1 MRGLDVASIASP
13 PRIQPHSLC
22 PFGVEVHVINLS
34 FWTRWSPQTPGITGA
49 LRRGA
54 RRAGLD
60 RWAALWWE
68 WGWKDALGL
77 SINCLDIP
85 RRPDE
90 PDCGWEVLRPRCR
103 RRQGVIIY
111 PHKVLRGCYFFINNF
126 LWAQRCPQPRHHL
139 ISLSRPLRDSAAAS
153 KPGLFFACGGT
164 RQLAPA
170 SCLFCP
176 VSQRRA
182 GSAAPFCQP
191 GP

>member
-60 RWAALWWE
+60 RWAALWWG

-126 LWAQRCPQPRHHL
+126 LWLRGAHSHGITSSASPAHSETQLQL
-139 ISLSRPLRDSAAAS
+139 QSLGFSLHVEG
-153 KPGLFFACGGT
+153 PGN
-164 RQLAPA
+164 
-170 SCLFCP
+170 
-176 VSQRRA
+176 
-182 GSAAPFCQP
+182 
-191 GP
+191 